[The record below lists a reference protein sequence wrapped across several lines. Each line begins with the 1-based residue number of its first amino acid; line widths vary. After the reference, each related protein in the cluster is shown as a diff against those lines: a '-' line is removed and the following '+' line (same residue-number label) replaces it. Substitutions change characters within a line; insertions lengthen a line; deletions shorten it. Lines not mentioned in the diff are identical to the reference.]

1 MYAEGILQRGGFHI
15 LLQSI
20 YLGEINTQHFILGS
34 NEFLL
39 QKKEFMLILMI
50 LGEIICGSDP
60 QSLAGSPEGER
71 LSIPAKSC
79 GAPGDKRGRAG
90 VRRSQGKF
98 RIPIL
103 FLVFWPLFW

>member
-1 MYAEGILQRGGFHI
+1 MYAEGILQGDGIDI
-15 LLQSI
+15 LLQSL

-60 QSLAGSPEGER
+60 QSLAGRPEIKEAEQGF
-71 LSIPAKSC
+71 
-79 GAPGDKRGRAG
+79 GAPREN
-90 VRRSQGKF
+90 SEF
-98 RIPIL
+98 P
-103 FLVFWPLFW
+103 FFF